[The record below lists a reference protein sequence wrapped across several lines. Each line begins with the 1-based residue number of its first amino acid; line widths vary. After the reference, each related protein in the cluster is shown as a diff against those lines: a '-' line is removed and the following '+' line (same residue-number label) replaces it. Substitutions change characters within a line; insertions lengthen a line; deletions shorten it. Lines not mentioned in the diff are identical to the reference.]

1 MTSPTGFLADLS
13 FNLTSLDGSGFTS
26 FLPLALT
33 GDLDFVVVLSSFL
46 AGFAD
51 AGFADAGFADA
62 GLTGVGLAAVLVSSI
77 L

>member
-1 MTSPTGFLADLS
+1 LTSPIGFLADLS

-26 FLPLALT
+26 FLPFVLT
-33 GDLDFVVVLSSFL
+33 GDFDSVVVLSSFL
-46 AGFAD
+46 PGFAD
-51 AGFADAGFADA
+51 AGFADT

>member
-1 MTSPTGFLADLS
+1 MTSPTGLLVDLS
-13 FNLTSLDGSGFTS
+13 FNLTSLDGSGLTS
-26 FLPLALT
+26 FLPFALT

-51 AGFADAGFADA
+51 AGFADAG
-62 GLTGVGLAAVLVSSI
+62 LTGVGLAAVLASSI

>member
-1 MTSPTGFLADLS
+1 
-13 FNLTSLDGSGFTS
+13 LTSLDGSGFTS
-26 FLPLALT
+26 FLPFVLT

-51 AGFADAGFADA
+51 TGLADA
-62 GLTGVGLAAVLVSSI
+62 GLIGVGLAAVLVSSI

>member
-1 MTSPTGFLADLS
+1 LTSPIGFLADLS

-26 FLPLALT
+26 FLPFVLT

-46 AGFAD
+46 PGFAD
-51 AGFADAGFADA
+51 AGFADT

>member
-1 MTSPTGFLADLS
+1 LTSPTGFLADLS

-26 FLPLALT
+26 FLPFVLT

-51 AGFADAGFADA
+51 TGLADA

>member
-1 MTSPTGFLADLS
+1 LTSPTGFLADLS
-13 FNLTSLDGSGFTS
+13 FNLTSLDGSGLTS

-51 AGFADAGFADA
+51 AGFADAG
-62 GLTGVGLAAVLVSSI
+62 LTGVGLAAVLVSSI